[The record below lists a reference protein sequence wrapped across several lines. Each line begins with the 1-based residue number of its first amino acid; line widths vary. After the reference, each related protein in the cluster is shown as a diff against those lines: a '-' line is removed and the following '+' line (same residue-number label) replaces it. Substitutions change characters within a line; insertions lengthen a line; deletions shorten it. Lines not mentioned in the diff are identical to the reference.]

1 MHTRRFGQL
10 AARTF
15 LAGALLAG
23 VAACGDDDDDAA
35 VDAPAGDGEQAAGGG
50 NEEFCTALVDFNAM
64 VPQVELDEESTEADM
79 EAAYDQLEPVWAGVR
94 DNAPEDVQAEIDE
107 LDPIIQGLAEGDGE
121 AFNDDETFE
130 TYSEM
135 VSKAIPSCD
144 FETASV
150 RGVDYAF
157 EGIPETL
164 PAGTVAVE
172 FENASEEEEHEMVVF
187 KKNDPDQ
194 STEELFAL
202 PEEEAMGMITFA
214 GFAFAPP
221 GGSSSSLLALEA
233 GSYTVVCFIPVGGE
247 EDGPPHFTQGMTAEF
262 TVE

>member
-1 MHTRRFGQL
+1 MHTRRFSHL

-15 LAGALLAG
+15 IAGALLAG

-35 VDAPAGDGEQAAGGG
+35 VDAPAGDGEQAAGGDT
-50 NEEFCTALVDFNAM
+50 EAFCSALVEFNAA
-64 VPQVELDEESTEADM
+64 VPEVDLDEDSSEEDIVATGE
-79 EAAYDQLEPVWAGVR
+79 QLEPLWAPLR
-94 DNAPEDVQAEIDE
+94 DNAPDDVQAEVDE
-107 LDPIIQGLAEGDGE
+107 LDPAIQGLLEGDAE
-121 AFNDDETFE
+121 AFNADETFE
-130 TYSEM
+130 TYSGM
-135 VSKAIPSCD
+135 LDKAIPSCD
-144 FETASV
+144 FETVSV

-157 EGIPETL
+157 EGVPETL

-187 KKNDPDQ
+187 KKNDPNQ

-214 GFAFAPP
+214 GFAFASP
-221 GGSSSSLLALEA
+221 GESSTSLLNLEA
-233 GSYTVVCFIPVGGE
+233 GSYTVVCFVPVGGE
-247 EDGPPHFTQGMTAEF
+247 ENGPPHFTQGMTAEF